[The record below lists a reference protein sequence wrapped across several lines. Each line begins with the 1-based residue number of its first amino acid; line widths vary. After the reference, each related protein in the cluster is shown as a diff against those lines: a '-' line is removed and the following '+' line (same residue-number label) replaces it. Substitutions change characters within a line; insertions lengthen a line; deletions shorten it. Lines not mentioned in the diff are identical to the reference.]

1 MIKCSAYF
9 EQVGSTMNITRFLFL
24 AFAATAIFSLGAYGQ
39 GTRRP
44 VRRAATTP
52 KTTSTLPPLDVRA
65 ARVKVSNQLANVS
78 GFTQRLGPIAQAI
91 EALDVELKTK
101 RLNKESIDKNNA
113 DKQKVIA
120 AIRNLREGMV
130 KLESEFR
137 VKPTL
142 KKYLPTIQGISD
154 LAGQA
159 ETSAIAGKFVAA
171 NTPLRTVQ
179 QKLSDTLAAMPNAEL

>member
-1 MIKCSAYF
+1 MK
-9 EQVGSTMNITRFLFL
+9 ITRYLFL
-24 AFAATAIFSLGAYGQ
+24 ATVAVSLFAAGAYGQ

-44 VRRAATTP
+44 VKRSTTP
-52 KTTSTLPPLDVRA
+52 SKTSTLPPLDVRA

-78 GFTQRLGPIAQAI
+78 AFTQRLGPIAQAI
-91 EALDVELKTK
+91 EALDVELKTR
-101 RLNKESIDKNNA
+101 RLNKEAVDKNNA

-120 AIRNLREGMV
+120 AIRGLREGMM

-137 VKPTL
+137 VKSAL

-159 ETSAIAGKFVAA
+159 ETSAIAGNFVTA
-171 NTPLRTVQ
+171 NDPLRTVQ